1 MTAEQPT
8 PAPPQPAGH
17 GIKPS
22 AMHVEAIP
30 GHPGKIQNGDTA
42 LALFEN
48 FDELHEDV
56 DPGELKRLVRKIDF
70 MILPFLAVCYA
81 FYYIDKTTLSY
92 AAIFGINED
101 LGLSGEQY
109 SWLSSVFYF
118 GFLVWAFPTNFL
130 MQKFPVGKYLGA
142 NIFLWGFFL
151 MLQAAAKNFVQL
163 AVLRVISGAAEA
175 CSDPAFMLIT
185 SMWYTRRQQPI
196 RIGLWYT
203 ANGFGIA
210 LGGLL
215 GYGIGHIKGA
225 LSSWKY
231 EFLIIGALCS
241 LWGILIVIFLP
252 DSPVTTRYLSPR
264 EKRLTVERLRE
275 NQTGVENKTLKPA
288 QIYEAFLD
296 WKVWAF
302 LLLGLSGNIPNG
314 GISNFGTLI
323 LKGFGFSTCMLCNV
337 SNPSFT
343 WLNPATATATDI
355 NADYMG
361 KPNTVVTTLMQIP
374 YGAFIALM
382 ILFSIWLND
391 RLPQNNRCYVTILF
405 LLPNL
410 AGSFGLCYLPE
421 SNKVGRLICYYLT
434 GSYNASFVLILSI
447 LTANIAGHTKKVVTN
462 AMIFIGVCAGNI
474 AGPFFY
480 KEAQAPRYPLGI
492 WSMIVSHFVEIL
504 LVIVL
509 RTTLAWENR
518 RRDRLQ
524 GIGPGGEGEEARQWE
539 MDRTAFSDLTDKENL
554 NFRYVY

>member
-8 PAPPQPAGH
+8 PAPPHSAGH
-17 GIKPS
+17 EIKPS
-22 AMHVEAIP
+22 AMHVEEIP
-30 GHPGKIQNGDTA
+30 GQPSKIQNGDTA

-81 FYYIDKTTLSY
+81 FYY
-92 AAIFGINED
+92 
-101 LGLSGEQY
+101 
-109 SWLSSVFYF
+109 
-118 GFLVWAFPTNFL
+118 VWALPTNFL

-231 EFLIIGALCS
+231 EFLIIGAL
-241 LWGILIVIFLP
+241 
-252 DSPVTTRYLSPR
+252 
-264 EKRLTVERLRE
+264 
-275 NQTGVENKTLKPA
+275 
-288 QIYEAFLD
+288 
-296 WKVWAF
+296 
-302 LLLGLSGNIPNG
+302 
-314 GISNFGTLI
+314 
-323 LKGFGFSTCMLCNV
+323 
-337 SNPSFT
+337 
-343 WLNPATATATDI
+343 
-355 NADYMG
+355 
-361 KPNTVVTTLMQIP
+361 VTTLMQIP

-410 AGSFGLCYLPE
+410 AGSFGLCYLSE

-509 RTTLAWENR
+509 RTALAWENR

-524 GIGPGGEGEEARQWE
+524 GIGSGGEGEEARQWE

>member
-1 MTAEQPT
+1 MTAENPT
-8 PAPPQPAGH
+8 PAPALPIGQG
-17 GIKPS
+17 GKPS
-22 AMHVEAIP
+22 TTHVETIP
-30 GHPGKIQNGDTA
+30 GQPGKIHNGDTA

-48 FDELHEDV
+48 FDELHEDI
-56 DPGELKRLVRKIDF
+56 DPAESKQLVRKIDF

-130 MQKFPVGKYLGA
+130 MQKFPVGKYLGI
-142 NIFLWGFFL
+142 NIFFWGFFL

-203 ANGFGIA
+203 ANGCGIA

-225 LSSWKY
+225 LASWKY

-241 LWGILIVIFLP
+241 LWGILIIVFLP

-264 EKRLTVERLRE
+264 EKRLAVERLRE
-275 NQTGVENKTLKPA
+275 NQTGVENKTLKPT
-288 QIYEAFLD
+288 QIWEAFLD
-296 WKVWAF
+296 WKVWVF

-323 LKGFGFSTCMLCNV
+323 LKGFGFSTL
-337 SNPSFT
+337 
-343 WLNPATATATDI
+343 
-355 NADYMG
+355 
-361 KPNTVVTTLMQIP
+361 VTTLVQIP
-374 YGAFIALM
+374 YGAFIA
-382 ILFSIWLND
+382 ILILISIWIND
-391 RLPQNNRCYVTILF
+391 RLPQNNRCYVTVLF

-480 KEAQAPRYPLGI
+480 RGDQAPQYPLGI
-492 WSMIVSHFVEIL
+492 WSMIVSNFVEIL
-504 LVIVL
+504 LVILL
-509 RTTLAWENR
+509 RTMLAWENR
-518 RRDRLQ
+518 RRDQLQ
-524 GIGPGGEGEEARQWE
+524 GIGPDGEGNEARQWE
-539 MDRTAFSDLTDKENL
+539 MDQTAFSDLTDKENL
-554 NFRYVY
+554 NFRYIY